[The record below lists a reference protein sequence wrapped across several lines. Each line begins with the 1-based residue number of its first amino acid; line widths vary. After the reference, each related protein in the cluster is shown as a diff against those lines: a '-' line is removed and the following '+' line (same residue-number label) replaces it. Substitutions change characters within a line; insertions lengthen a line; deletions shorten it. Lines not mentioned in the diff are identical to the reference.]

1 METSNLERMV
11 HQHILEY
18 ESRLKHMDELLARVH
33 AAGVPTA
40 GEDAE
45 QLAGVLRERDA
56 LSGQLDTLRQQPPP
70 TTSSEAFETY
80 GPMGVWDTVANKLE
94 NLVERLER

>member
-1 METSNLERMV
+1 MDTNNLERMV

-18 ESRLKHMDELLARVH
+18 ESRLKRMDELIARANAV
-33 AAGVPTA
+33 GIPTA

-45 QLAGVLRERDA
+45 QLAGALREREA
-56 LSGQLDTLRQQPPP
+56 LSGRLDALKRQPPP
-70 TTSSEAFETY
+70 TSSSEAFETF
-80 GPMGVWDTVANKLE
+80 GPMGVWDTVAKKLE

>member
-1 METSNLERMV
+1 METRTTDELV

-18 ESRLKHMDELLARVH
+18 ESRLKHMDELLARAH
-33 AAGVPTA
+33 GAGSAAG

-45 QLAGVLRERDA
+45 QLANAEHERDELA
-56 LSGQLDTLRQQPPP
+56 GRLETLRRQSLPK
-70 TTSSEAFETY
+70 SSAEAFEVF

-94 NLVERLER
+94 KLVERLER